1 MNNQYS
7 EILLIGGG
15 HSHLKL
21 LYLAKDDK
29 DFLSKI
35 TLISN
40 DVLTFYS
47 GMISSWFEDIYSKE
61 DITIDVF
68 KLCNTL
74 GVKFILGEVTKAAPG
89 TNKVFLSNGT
99 QLEYRIVSYDL
110 GSLSLTDTYSDLIKN
125 SYTIKPFNNAS
136 KIKKIFKEKPYG
148 NYCIIGSG
156 VSSIEISGAIAA
168 SIGNGAKLDL
178 ITKDLGLMPY
188 SQLNLKHSIEK
199 NLKKYPCI
207 SIKKYRDLELYNT
220 LYDTTIWAIGPK
232 PHSLFLESGFSTD
245 NKGYMNVNSNLRS
258 ISFENVWGAGDCVNV
273 VNLNL
278 KKNGVNA
285 IKEAKVLYFN
295 LKTSVYNEKL
305 ALKKYKARKWQLAI
319 YNMGNHIA
327 IFHYGPFVF
336 SGKTA
341 WHIKKWIDT
350 RYIKQY
356 KQLYEN
362 K

>member
-1 MNNQYS
+1 MNNIYS

-15 HSHLKL
+15 HTHLKL

-40 DVLTFYS
+40 NELTFYS

-61 DITIDVF
+61 DITIDVS
-68 KLCNTL
+68 KLCNSL
-74 GVKFILGEVTKAAPG
+74 GVKFILGEVTKASPSN
-89 TNKVFLSNGT
+89 NKVFLSDDT
-99 QLEYRIVSYDL
+99 QLEYKIVSYDL
-110 GSLSLTDTYSDLIKN
+110 GSLSLTDTDSDLIKN

-136 KIKKIFKEKPYG
+136 EIKKTFKEKPYG

-156 VSSIEISGAIAA
+156 VSSVEISGAIAA
-168 SIGNGAKLDL
+168 SIGNDAKLDL
-178 ITKDLGLMPY
+178 ITKDLGLMPHAK
-188 SQLNLKHSIEK
+188 SNLKHSIEK

-207 SIKKYRDLELYNT
+207 SIKKYRELQLSNT
-220 LYDTTIWAIGPK
+220 IYDAIIWAIGPK
-232 PHSLFLESGFSTD
+232 SHDLFLKSGFSTD
-245 NKGYMNVNSNLRS
+245 DKGYMNVNSNLRS
-258 ISFENVWGAGDCVNV
+258 ISFENVWGSGDCVNV
-273 VNLNL
+273 LDLNL

-341 WHIKKWIDT
+341 WNVKKWIDT
-350 RYIKQY
+350 RYIKRY
-356 KQLYEN
+356 KKLYEN

>member
-1 MNNQYS
+1 
-7 EILLIGGG
+7 
-15 HSHLKL
+15 
-21 LYLAKDDK
+21 
-29 DFLSKI
+29 
-35 TLISN
+35 
-40 DVLTFYS
+40 
-47 GMISSWFEDIYSKE
+47 MISSWFEDIYSKE

-74 GVKFILGEVTKAAPG
+74 GVKFILGEITKATPI
-89 TNKVFLSNGT
+89 TNKVFLSNVT
-99 QLEYRIVSYDL
+99 QLEYKIVSYDL

-136 KIKKIFKEKPYG
+136 EIKKIFKEKPYG
-148 NYCIIGSG
+148 NYCIIGAG

-207 SIKKYRDLELYNT
+207 SIKKY
-220 LYDTTIWAIGPK
+220 
-232 PHSLFLESGFSTD
+232 
-245 NKGYMNVNSNLRS
+245 
-258 ISFENVWGAGDCVNV
+258 
-273 VNLNL
+273 
-278 KKNGVNA
+278 
-285 IKEAKVLYFN
+285 
-295 LKTSVYNEKL
+295 
-305 ALKKYKARKWQLAI
+305 KARKWQLAI

>member
-1 MNNQYS
+1 MNNKYS

-15 HSHLKL
+15 HTHLKL

-29 DFLSKI
+29 NFLSKV

-61 DITIDVF
+61 DITIDVS
-68 KLCNTL
+68 KLCNSL
-74 GVKFILGEVTKAAPG
+74 GVKFILGEVTKDSPS

-99 QLEYRIVSYDL
+99 QLEYKIASYDI
-110 GSLSLTDTYSDLIKN
+110 GSLSLTDTSIGLIEN
-125 SYTIKPFNNAS
+125 SYTVKPFNNAFE
-136 KIKKIFKEKPYG
+136 IKKKFKEKPYG

-156 VSSIEISGAIAA
+156 VSSVEISGAIAA
-168 SIGNGAKLDL
+168 SIGNDAKLDL
-178 ITKDLGLMPY
+178 ITKDLGLLPHAQ
-188 SQLNLKHSIEK
+188 SNLKSSIEK
-199 NLKKYPCI
+199 NLKKHPCI
-207 SIKKYRDLELYNT
+207 SIKKYKDLELSNT

-232 PHSLFLESGFSTD
+232 SHSLFSKSGFSTD
-245 NKGYMNVNSNLRS
+245 NKGYMNVNANLRS
-258 ISFENVWGAGDCVNV
+258 ISFENIWGAGDCVNV

-305 ALKKYKARKWQLAI
+305 ALKKYKTRKWQLAI
-319 YNMGNHIA
+319 YNMGNHVA

-336 SGKTA
+336 SGKAA

-350 RYIKQY
+350 RYIKTY
-356 KQLYEN
+356 KKLYEN